1 MKNLSQT
8 TVLLILLMLISFLP
22 VQSQNF
28 TEKPRVFVLTDI
40 ENEPDDAQ
48 SLVRFLTYANM
59 WDIEGIVATTS
70 CWQRDATAEWRIH
83 EIVDA
88 YEKVK
93 ENLEKHEPG
102 YPEYEYLK
110 SIVKIGVPKFGME
123 GVGEGQDSEG
133 SEWLI
138 KVMEKDDDRPVY
150 IQAWGGANVLAQALW
165 KMQRTKT
172 KSELD
177 RITSKMRVYTIS
189 DQDDSGPWIRN
200 NFQNIFYVVSPGYEE
215 NGGGQY
221 HLATWTGISGDKFHG
236 RFMGADFSIVDNP
249 WLDENIRNNHGPLG
263 AQHPHTEYLMEG
275 DTPAF
280 FGLVNN
286 GLNNPE
292 RPDFGGWGGRYELY
306 IPPFRKYMYEP
317 ELRAIWTDADDE
329 VYSPITK
336 ERHTSNQATIWR
348 WREEYQ
354 NDFAARIDW
363 SNTPNYKKANHPP
376 VAKLD
381 HSNEL
386 LVKSGD
392 IVKLSAKGS
401 TDPDGDKLSYQWMV
415 YKEVGTLNIS
425 RRGYADLENSD
436 SQEASFVALETD
448 KVGTIHVILKVTDDG
463 EPALTRYQ
471 RVIVNVMPK

>member
-1 MKNLSQT
+1 
-8 TVLLILLMLISFLP
+8 
-22 VQSQNF
+22 
-28 TEKPRVFVLTDI
+28 
-40 ENEPDDAQ
+40 
-48 SLVRFLTYANM
+48 
-59 WDIEGIVATTS
+59 
-70 CWQRDATAEWRIH
+70 
-83 EIVDA
+83 
-88 YEKVK
+88 
-93 ENLEKHEPG
+93 
-102 YPEYEYLK
+102 
-110 SIVKIGVPKFGME
+110 
-123 GVGEGQDSEG
+123 
-133 SEWLI
+133 
-138 KVMEKDDDRPVY
+138 
-150 IQAWGGANVLAQALW
+150 
-165 KMQRTKT
+165 
-172 KSELD
+172 
-177 RITSKMRVYTIS
+177 
-189 DQDDSGPWIRN
+189 
-200 NFQNIFYVVSPGYEE
+200 
-215 NGGGQY
+215 
-221 HLATWTGISGDKFHG
+221 
-236 RFMGADFSIVDNP
+236 
-249 WLDENIRNNHGPLG
+249 
-263 AQHPHTEYLMEG
+263 
-275 DTPAF
+275 
-280 FGLVNN
+280 
-286 GLNNPE
+286 
-292 RPDFGGWGGRYELY
+292 
-306 IPPFRKYMYEP
+306 MYEP

-425 RRGYADLENSD
+425 RRA
-436 SQEASFVALETD
+436 QEASFVALETD